1 MDGWATDQVKL
12 FYYRDPPV
20 VRVSHLC
27 YNTILKGTKMRKVT
41 QAHVLAINTLVL
53 KTTED
58 YISTFVND
66 DSNKSNLTM
75 YADDVAHNVNALV
88 AFNASNDAQALHD
101 SIMEQDTLVR
111 EYYIDTLR
119 YIESNKLINSNMFCC
134 V

>member
-1 MDGWATDQVKL
+1 
-12 FYYRDPPV
+12 
-20 VRVSHLC
+20 
-27 YNTILKGTKMRKVT
+27 MRKIT
-41 QAHVLAINTLVL
+41 QVHVLAINTLVL

-58 YISTFVND
+58 YINTFVSD
-66 DSNKSNLTM
+66 SSNKSNLTM
-75 YADDVAHNVNALV
+75 YADDVANNVNALV
-88 AFNASNDAQALHD
+88 NFNATKDAQALHD